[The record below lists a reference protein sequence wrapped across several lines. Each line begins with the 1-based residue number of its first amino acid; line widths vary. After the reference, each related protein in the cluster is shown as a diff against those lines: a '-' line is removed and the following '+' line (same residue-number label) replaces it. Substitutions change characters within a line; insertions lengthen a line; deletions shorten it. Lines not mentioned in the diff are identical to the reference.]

1 MRGGSLPASRLL
13 VQVANMTTFTT
24 RRISQETFDAVVREN
39 VEDFDMDAA
48 EAVREAREQF
58 EHQGVDLTG
67 VDVSGSEERKAERA
81 ALVADVALVK
91 KAAAGGVARPDL
103 LEALARAATL
113 CSAGRG
119 RAAASARS
127 TVVAAQGLSALARL
141 ARSCVDEATDAV
153 GDAGVLAATL
163 AALDRAV
170 RGDADARDAFQYG
183 GCVEATVAAL
193 KAGVK
198 TDAAAAAAAL
208 RVAAAAAR
216 QCEAVKAAF
225 MRLKLARLAVE
236 ALVTAAA
243 ARLADAIAAL
253 PDDRPVRLIGSS
265 LGAYVAAVYAS
276 DAANA
281 KKIDRMMLLAPTFKP
296 RACLATVE
304 KEMGVSLGDAF
315 REDLENHPDFPFAP
329 CRAYVVHGYDD
340 EAAPLENSL
349 TWVRDASVVLR
360 EGTGEVGEVAE
371 RRLLEVAGMGHGV
384 ENALPQIKS
393 RLVDFFKLPFTVQ
406 GP

>member
-1 MRGGSLPASRLL
+1 MAAKASLAPGCVSARGATPIHAARSALRAVALPPRRLTMVRASPDDAASAGSGDEPKRERKKDGFTAAGEGLENADDWI
-13 VQVANMTTFTT
+13 ANWKAGNFPRAKGWKFGDPSSEGSGTFSEEVRAGAGDVTSEET
-24 RRISQETFDAVVREN
+24 EETEETETFDPAN
-39 VEDFDMDAA
+39 
-48 EAVREAREQF
+48 
-58 EHQGVDLTG
+58 
-67 VDVSGSEERKAERA
+67 
-81 ALVADVALVK
+81 
-91 KAAAGGVARPDL
+91 
-103 LEALARAATL
+103 
-113 CSAGRG
+113 
-119 RAAASARS
+119 
-127 TVVAAQGLSALARL
+127 
-141 ARSCVDEATDAV
+141 
-153 GDAGVLAATL
+153 
-163 AALDRAV
+163 
-170 RGDADARDAFQYG
+170 QYG
-183 GCVEATVAAL
+183 GDPNAYAYVFCHNLMSPPEDSFACMYLKDVLGAL
-193 KAGVK
+193 NVPLLTPSLISDDGK
-198 TDAAAAAAAL
+198 TT
-208 RVAAAAAR
+208 
-216 QCEAVKAAF
+216 
-225 MRLKLARLAVE
+225 
-236 ALVTAAA
+236 VTAAA
-243 ARLADAIAAL
+243 ARLADAIASL

>member
-1 MRGGSLPASRLL
+1 MAATVSLAPACVSARGAAPAGAARSAFRAVALPSRRLTTMVRASP
-13 VQVANMTTFTT
+13 
-24 RRISQETFDAVVREN
+24 D
-39 VEDFDMDAA
+39 DAA
-48 EAVREAREQF
+48 SAGSGDEPKREQKKDGSTAAGEGLENADDWIANWKAGNF
-58 EHQGVDLTG
+58 PRAKGWKFGDPSSEG
-67 VDVSGSEERKAERA
+67 SGTFSEEVRA
-81 ALVADVALVK
+81 GSGDATSEETTETTEGEEEAFDPANQYGGDPNAYTYVFCHNLMSPPEDSFACMYLKDTLGALNVPLLTPSLVAD
-91 KAAAGGVARPDL
+91 D
-103 LEALARAATL
+103 
-113 CSAGRG
+113 GR
-119 RAAASARS
+119 
-127 TVVAAQGLSALARL
+127 T
-141 ARSCVDEATDAV
+141 T
-153 GDAGVLAATL
+153 
-163 AALDRAV
+163 
-170 RGDADARDAFQYG
+170 
-183 GCVEATVAAL
+183 
-193 KAGVK
+193 
-198 TDAAAAAAAL
+198 
-208 RVAAAAAR
+208 
-216 QCEAVKAAF
+216 
-225 MRLKLARLAVE
+225 
-236 ALVTAAA
+236 VTAAA

-276 DAANA
+276 DAENA
-281 KKIDRMMLLAPTFKP
+281 KKIDRIMLLAPTFKP

-315 REDLENHPDFPFAP
+315 RQDLENHPDFPFAP

-340 EAAPLENSL
+340 EAAPLEHSL